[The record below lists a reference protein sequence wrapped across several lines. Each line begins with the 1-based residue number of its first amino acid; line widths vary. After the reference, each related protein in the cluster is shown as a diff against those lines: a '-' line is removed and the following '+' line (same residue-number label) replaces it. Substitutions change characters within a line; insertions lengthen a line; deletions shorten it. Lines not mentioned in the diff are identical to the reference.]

1 MRRFTNH
8 AWLALGCFVVVIAA
22 ARVNAGMTT
31 QGVPDLLNSAFGE
44 YNASSVR
51 QAEASCGSIITT
63 LLGVTPLTDVQ
74 LQQLLTA
81 YELRGRA
88 RVILKN
94 EAGAREDFRALLIRS
109 PSHEFGSL
117 TIDRAGPVS
126 PVATNTFDA
135 AKADTISS
143 VVFSI
148 TPEDADVQ
156 FRGVPL
162 PADRRAGGRPVQAPV
177 GRHTVT
183 VQRRMYESQEIAVD
197 VQPGVSAR
205 VDVQLK
211 RLKSQID
218 IITSAAGVEITI
230 DNVKVDGATTDA
242 PLPEK
247 YARLQEVRDL
257 GTAPGWKTVA
267 DIAPGT
273 PTVRL
278 RKECY
283 LPEDFPIRLDVPS
296 DSFVVKPMKKAS
308 ATLHIAGS
316 GGTVW
321 IDGEDTRQ
329 SLPYTGE
336 LCPKAE
342 PRVVEIRSAR
352 GRHVERI
359 EPTPGA
365 KIEIA
370 ANPRPAIAILAQNGL
385 PPGYTE
391 NLRETLEKTLL
402 QNGMEGATF
411 FSVSNDAAQRAMKGA
426 GVQSGWLALDPEGR
440 ELADAASMMT
450 PSTRQTAAAA
460 LSKGLDVQ
468 GVAEITVRSFREQ
481 RSLLLTYLANG
492 SGVPET
498 IPINLTDARSIQSAI
513 AYFNGKF
520 RMAKVGSGLIVADV
534 KGVAGAVVLR
544 QPWALTGDTR
554 LMEGDVIVSADG
566 TKVDDGSGFEA
577 LVAARKSGDV
587 MALQVQRKGT
597 PGPAV
602 PVRLTTHEFAQV
614 VAYNDQTLPLNKL
627 LLEFRLAVED
637 APPERQAIRRLNLA
651 VVLMRVESWSLAK
664 AELDKVT
671 LPDLK
676 AGEDI
681 SRGTVQ
687 YYLGLCLDHLGRP
700 DEADKAYQAA
710 MASPGALLTADGPP
724 VKPLA
729 DQQLKDKSRRGR

>member
-1 MRRFTNH
+1 VTKFTNY
-8 AWLALGCFVVVIAA
+8 ARLTLGCVVVVLAA
-22 ARVNAGMTT
+22 ARIDAGATN
-31 QGVPDLLNSAFGE
+31 QGVPDLLSSAFGE
-44 YNASSVR
+44 YNASNVR
-51 QAEASCGSIITT
+51 QAEASCGSIITV
-63 LLGVTPLTDVQ
+63 LLGISPLTDAQV
-74 LQQLLTA
+74 QQLLTA

-94 EAGAREDFRALLIRS
+94 EAAAREDFRALLIRS

-126 PVATNTFDA
+126 PVATSTFDA

-143 VVFSI
+143 VVFNI
-148 TPEDADVQ
+148 TPEDAEVQ
-156 FRGVPL
+156 FRGVAL
-162 PADRRAGGRPVQAPV
+162 PADKRAGGRPVLAPV
-177 GRHTVT
+177 GSHTVT
-183 VQRRMYESQEIAVD
+183 VQRRMYESQQVAVD

-218 IITSAAGVEITI
+218 IITSAPGVEITI

-247 YARLQEVRDL
+247 YAKLPEVREL
-257 GTAPGWKTVA
+257 GTTPGWKTVS
-267 DIAPGT
+267 DISPGT

-278 RKECY
+278 RKDCY

-296 DSFVVKPMKKAS
+296 DSFVVRPMRKAS
-308 ATLHIAGS
+308 ATLRITGS

-336 LCPKAE
+336 LCPKTE

-365 KIEIA
+365 KIEIV

-385 PPGYTE
+385 PAGYME
-391 NLRETLEKTLL
+391 NLRETLEKILI

-411 FSVSNDAAQRAMKGA
+411 FSLNSDAAQRAMKGV
-426 GVQSGWLALDPEGR
+426 GVQPGWLALDQEGR
-440 ELADAASMMT
+440 ELADAAKMMT
-450 PSTRQTAAAA
+450 PITRQSAAAT
-460 LSKGLDVQ
+460 LSKSLDVQ
-468 GVAEITVRSFREQ
+468 GVAEITVPSFREQ

-498 IPINLTDARSIQSAI
+498 IPINLTDARSIQSAV

-520 RMAKVGSGLIVADV
+520 RVTRVGSGLSVADV
-534 KGVAGAVVLR
+534 KGVTGAVVLR
-544 QPWALTGDTR
+544 QPWMLTGETQ
-554 LMEGDVIVSADG
+554 LVEGDVIVTADG
-566 TKVDDGSGFEA
+566 AKVQDGSSFNDLIA
-577 LVAARKSGDV
+577 TRKAGDV
-587 MALQVQRKGT
+587 VALQVQRKGA
-597 PGPAV
+597 PGPLV

-614 VAYNDQTLPLNKL
+614 VAYSDQTLPLNKL

-676 AGEDI
+676 VGEDI

-687 YYLGLCLDHLGRP
+687 YYLGLCLDRLGRV
-700 DEADKAYQAA
+700 DEADQAYQAA
-710 MASPGALLTADGPP
+710 MASRGALLTADGPP
-724 VKPLA
+724 VQLLA
-729 DQQLKDKSRRGR
+729 EQQLKDKSRRGR